1 VRQAPGQEAIADCR
15 RSVSVT
21 PSFGFPDAIAI
32 PAKRSKANPTMLK
45 RAALAL
51 CVSAPVTGGLCAD
64 PDVSDVSTWRWNES
78 VILRAQRD
86 AEIDPAA
93 NVESLSAKLFG
104 QGYERYGPT
113 GIRDTASNGTL
124 R

>member
-1 VRQAPGQEAIADCR
+1 
-15 RSVSVT
+15 
-21 PSFGFPDAIAI
+21 
-32 PAKRSKANPTMLK
+32 MLK
-45 RAALAL
+45 PAVLAL
-51 CVSAPVTGGLCAD
+51 CVSLPVTGGLCAD
-64 PDVSDVSTWRWNES
+64 PDLSNVSTWRWNVT
-78 VILRAQRD
+78 VILRGQRD

-113 GIRDTASNGTL
+113 GIRDTASKGSL